1 MTTILLVRHGESEAN
16 KTGVF
21 AGCRINPPLTEKGL
35 LQAER
40 YAEYAVSSYKIDA
53 VYSSPLSRAYNT
65 GKACADRLGLE
76 IIVRDGVREIDG
88 GAWEGYTLDEIANLY
103 KDEFE
108 VWMSDIAACQC
119 PEGESVREMGER
131 VLKALTEIALENSG
145 KTVLVATHYTPVRAM
160 QTYVK
165 TGSFD
170 RMSEFEHIPN
180 TSLTELFYDGG
191 EWKAGRFNI
200 NSYLEGIVQT
210 PLGFRNK

>member
-16 KTGVF
+16 LGGVF
-21 AGCRINPPLTEKGL
+21 AGCRTDARLTEKGL
-35 LQAER
+35 MQAER
-40 YAEYAVSSYKIDA
+40 YSEYAVANYKIDA

-65 GKACADRLGLE
+65 GKACADRLGVD
-76 IIVRDGVREIDG
+76 IKVHDGVREIDG
-88 GAWEGYTLDEIANLY
+88 GEWEGYTLDEIANLY

-131 VLKALTEIALENSG
+131 VLKALTEIALENDG
-145 KTVLVATHYTPVRAM
+145 KTVLVATHYTPIRAI
-160 QTYVK
+160 QSKVS

-170 RMSEFEHIPN
+170 KMSEFEHIPN
-180 TSLTELFYDGG
+180 TSITELFFDG
-191 EWKAGRFNI
+191 EWHLGKINI
-200 NSYLEGIVQT
+200 NSYLEGIPQT

>member
-16 KTGVF
+16 RAGIF
-21 AGCRINPPLTEKGL
+21 AGCKTDAKLTEKGFM
-35 LQAER
+35 QAER
-40 YAEYAVSSYKIDA
+40 YAEYAVENFNIDR

-65 GKACADRLGLE
+65 GKACADRLGLD
-76 IIVRDGVREIDG
+76 ITVCDGVKEIDG
-88 GAWEGYTLDEIANLY
+88 GAWEGYTLDEIY
-103 KDEFE
+103 KQYRDEFD
-108 VWMSDIAACQC
+108 VWTECIADCQC
-119 PEGESVREMGER
+119 PGGESVREMGAR
-131 VLKALTEIALENSG
+131 VVEALTEIALENDG

-210 PLGFRNK
+210 PFGF